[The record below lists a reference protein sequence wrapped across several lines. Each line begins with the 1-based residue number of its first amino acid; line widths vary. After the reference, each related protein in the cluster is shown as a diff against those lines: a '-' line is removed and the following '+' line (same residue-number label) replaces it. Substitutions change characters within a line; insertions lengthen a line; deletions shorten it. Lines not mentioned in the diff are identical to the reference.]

1 MVLYKIVMQFE
12 KSFKFEP
19 SVDVNKGLA
28 QVKLLTSLNL
38 IKVAWLIE

>member
-1 MVLYKIVMQFE
+1 MVLYKIVMQ
-12 KSFKFEP
+12 SFKFEP
-19 SVDVNKGLA
+19 SVDVNKGLE